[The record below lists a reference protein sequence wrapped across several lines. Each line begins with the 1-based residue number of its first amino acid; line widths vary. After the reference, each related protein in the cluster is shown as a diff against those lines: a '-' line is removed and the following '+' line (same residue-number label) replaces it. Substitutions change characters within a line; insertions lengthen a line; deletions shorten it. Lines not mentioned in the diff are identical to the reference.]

1 MMSSTIASKPPVS
14 PAASADGPSATAT
27 TSMPSA
33 VRPRATAVRIPG
45 SSSTTSTRATGGTL
59 LPHRRAHLRTL
70 SDPMGQAGAMRSQSR
85 SAGGAAARR
94 VAVGVAVAGA
104 VGLGLLAIPAGAG
117 AAPELPP
124 VTPEDLVS
132 SVLSAEPGAFG
143 GTVELDNALGLPALP
158 NLPQTANGTSSAR
171 IWSDGQGR
179 GRIQLPTSAGE
190 RTLVSDGTTF
200 WSWNSED
207 ATVTK
212 APADAKDKDHTQGLA
227 DPTAAATQAL
237 QALRSTSD
245 VRVDGTAEVAGRAA
259 YELVLTP
266 AASERTLL

>member
-1 MMSSTIASKPPVS
+1 MMSSTIASNPPVS

-45 SSSTTSTRATGGTL
+45 SSSTTSTRAIGGTL
-59 LPHRRAHLRTL
+59 LPRPRGHLRTL

-117 AAPELPP
+117 AAAELPP

-158 NLPQTANGTSSAR
+158 NLPQAANGTSSAR

-179 GRIQLPTSAGE
+179 GRIQLPTSSGE

-200 WSWNSED
+200 WAWNSED
-207 ATVTK
+207 GTVIK
-212 APADAKDKDHTQGLA
+212 APAEAGDKARAKGGAAIA

-237 QALRSTSD
+237 QALRTTSD
-245 VRVDGTAEVAGRAA
+245 VRVDGTAH
-259 YELVLTP
+259 
-266 AASERTLL
+266 